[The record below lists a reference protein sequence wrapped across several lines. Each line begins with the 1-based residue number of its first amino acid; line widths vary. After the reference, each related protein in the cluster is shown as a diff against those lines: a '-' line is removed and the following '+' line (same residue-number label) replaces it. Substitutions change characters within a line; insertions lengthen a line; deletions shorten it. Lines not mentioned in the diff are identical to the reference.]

1 MSPMQPKNEQQ
12 FLSEDFGNSDE
23 DRESGSEDESDK
35 QKLMSLTK
43 DKSKKIKDLPIEK
56 LSLIYHFLM

>member
-1 MSPMQPKNEQQ
+1 MQPKNEQQ
-12 FLSEDFGNSDE
+12 LLSEDFGNSDE

>member
-1 MSPMQPKNEQQ
+1 MQPKNEQQ